1 MKKLTSHIQIIYNFV
16 IQKFNYIIQ
25 KNMKKILAGLFM
37 TGAIAFASAQTI
49 SFDKIT
55 FDYGNVK
62 AGSDGHRFFTV
73 KNIGD
78 KPLIIS
84 EVKPSCGCTTP
95 EWSKDPILP
104 GKSTQIKVG
113 YNTGIK
119 GAFNKLI
126 EVYSNDPQNSRAVL
140 YIKGNVEDI
149 ANAQAVS
156 VAQEAKLVA
165 APVATAKAQPA
176 AAAKRIAKKKADVQK
191 VESVAK

>member
-1 MKKLTSHIQIIYNFV
+1 
-16 IQKFNYIIQ
+16 
-25 KNMKKILAGLFM
+25 MKKILAGLFM

-49 SFDKIT
+49 SFDKTT

-62 AGSDGHRFFTV
+62 AGADGHRFFTV
-73 KNIGD
+73 KNTGD

-104 GKSTQIKVG
+104 GKTAQIKVG

-126 EVYSNDPQNSRAVL
+126 EVYSNDPANNRSVL
-140 YIKGNVEDI
+140 YIKGNVEDV
-149 ANAQAVS
+149 AGASTS
-156 VAQEAKLVA
+156 VAQEAKLIANPASISAKAVPA
-165 APVATAKAQPA
+165 STAKAT
-176 AAAKRIAKKKADVQK
+176 KKVAQA
-191 VESVAK
+191 VEVAK

>member
-1 MKKLTSHIQIIYNFV
+1 
-16 IQKFNYIIQ
+16 
-25 KNMKKILAGLFM
+25 MKKILAGLLM

-49 SFDKIT
+49 TFDKT
-55 FDYGNVK
+55 TYDYGTVK

-73 KNIGD
+73 KNTGD

-104 GKSTQIKVG
+104 GKTAQIKVG

-126 EVYSNDPQNSRAVL
+126 EVYSNDPANNRSVL
-140 YIKGNVEDI
+140 YIKGTVVDETP
-149 ANAQAVS
+149 AAQQATTAV
-156 VAQEAKLVA
+156 
-165 APVATAKAQPA
+165 VATAKAQPA
-176 AAAKRIAKKKADVQK
+176 PTNKNAATKRATKTAEAATK
-191 VESVAK
+191 